1 MAKQVINIGT
11 TANDGTGDPLRTA
24 FDKVNDNT
32 TELYAGQSL
41 SIVSD
46 ILTLTRADGTTSTVD
61 LSSYLDE
68 DARAISSGTL
78 NGVTGIVTFT
88 RDDASTFTL
97 DLSALLDDT
106 NIVTSVNSQT
116 GAVSLGTSDV
126 VSNNE
131 ITAAMIVDNVQ
142 LEGTESVGV
151 PSGTTAERP
160 GSPSAGMFRYN
171 STTNEFEGYT
181 TEWGAIGGGDLSNIY
196 VDTFTGD
203 GSTVAFTAS
212 QSISTENNTQIYIDG
227 VYQSKSNYSTSGTTV
242 TFTTAPPNGSAV
254 EMIHVQSIALTTVAD
269 DHITNAM
276 LKDDVVSYE
285 KIDDEFSTSDALTA
299 GATVDVDFD
308 AAQVFTLTP
317 NQSTTLNI
325 TNPKIGITKSVIMT
339 GAGGSYTLAFTVG
352 GASGTFNKIAGDYD
366 DTSSTKNFI
375 QIICVSATEF
385 WYSISQIA

>member
-1 MAKQVINIGT
+1 MAQQTINIGT

-32 TELYAGQSL
+32 TELYSGQSL
-41 SIVSD
+41 SIASD

-61 LSSYLDE
+61 LSTYLDE
-68 DARAISSGTL
+68 DSRAIASGTI
-78 NGVTGIVTFT
+78 NGSGIVTFT

-97 DLSALLDDT
+97 DLSSLLDDT
-106 NIVTSVNSQT
+106 NLVTSVNSQT

-151 PSGTTAERP
+151 PSGTTAQRP

-203 GSTVAFTAS
+203 GSTIAFTAS

-254 EMIHVQSIALTTVAD
+254 EMIHVKAIALTTVANNY
-269 DHITNAM
+269 ITNAM
-276 LKDDVVSYE
+276 LQDGVVSYE
-285 KIDDEFSTSDALTA
+285 KIDDEFKTSDVLTA

-308 AAQVFTLTP
+308 AAQIFTLTP
-317 NQSTTLNI
+317 NQNTTLNI
-325 TNPKIGITKSVIMT
+325 TNPKVGITKSVIMT

-375 QIICVSATEF
+375 QVFCVSATEF
-385 WYSISQIA
+385 WYSISQIAS

>member
-1 MAKQVINIGT
+1 MAKQTINIGT

-32 TELYAGQSL
+32 TELYSGQSL
-41 SIVSD
+41 SIASD

-61 LSSYLDE
+61 LSTYLDE
-68 DARAISSGTL
+68 DSRAIASGTI
-78 NGVTGIVTFT
+78 NGSGIVTFT

-97 DLSALLDDT
+97 DLSSLLDDT
-106 NIVTSVNSQT
+106 NLVTSVNSQT

-151 PSGTTAERP
+151 PSGTTAQRP

-181 TEWGAIGGGDLSNIY
+181 TSWGAIGGGDLSNIY

-203 GSTVAFTAS
+203 GSTTGFTAS

-242 TFTTAPPNGSAV
+242 TFTTAPPNGSAI
-254 EMIHVQSIALTTVAD
+254 EMIHVKSIALTTVAAD
-269 DHITNAM
+269 SIT
-276 LKDDVVSYE
+276 YE
-285 KIDDEFSTSDALTA
+285 KLDARFTEKQDITSTSGTVNLDTSSYSIFEFTSSLTGATTLNLQNMKKGQAIDILLTGAQTITFSSDFSTS
-299 GATVDVDFD
+299 
-308 AAQVFTLTP
+308 
-317 NQSTTLNI
+317 
-325 TNPKIGITKSVIMT
+325 
-339 GAGGSYTLAFTVG
+339 
-352 GASGTFNKIAGDYD
+352 TFNKLAAVDYD
-366 DTSSTKNFI
+366 GANTNHIVVYCIDDNDSDAILNYIVAPYTSDTTP
-375 QIICVSATEF
+375 
-385 WYSISQIA
+385 